1 MTSVAII
8 SSILTLIAGVGVFL
22 IACQMLSNSLESA
35 GSNKLKSLFS
45 KASSNRWLG
54 VGIGTVGTAAI
65 QSSSAVTV
73 MVIGFVNAGILSLA
87 QAATVIYGA
96 NIGTTVTAQIVALG
110 MSGKS
115 AISTSLMFSTL
126 TGIGA
131 FISLFAKQDMA
142 KKMGGILTG
151 FGMLF
156 VGLAMMSGAMKE
168 FSQLDSVKVFL
179 SSFQNPIVLV
189 LMGALL
195 TALIQSS
202 SVMTSIALT
211 MVVTGLVNL
220 EQGIYISMGSNI
232 GTCVS
237 ALMACMASGRN
248 AKRAALI
255 HLFFNI
261 SGVIIFLIAG
271 MFMSMFTGGSLTYGS
286 IFEWMFPGAPQ
297 IQLAMFHTIFN
308 VITVL
313 IVLPL
318 TGALVRLVTAI
329 LPDKFEENDT
339 EVLRL
344 HFIDDNMLST
354 PPVAVEQTKMEII
367 NMAAIANKNFNRALD
382 IICKLDFAKE
392 EKFRHDERQLNFIN
406 KKLINFVV
414 RLSELPLSES
424 DHIYLAST
432 YRTVRD
438 LERIGDYAENIV
450 EYAQTMRDTNMK
462 FSDDAVEEVEK
473 IRELINQL
481 YEKVMLAY
489 SNIDFEALGEANAL
503 EEKIDELT
511 DAMED
516 SHIKRLNMGV
526 CGSEAGAQYLSLSS
540 NAERIADHFIN
551 VGKVIRTLKH

>member
-142 KKMGGILTG
+142 KKIGGVLTG

-168 FSQLDSVKVFL
+168 FSQLDSVKIFL

-211 MVVTGLVNL
+211 MVMTGLVNL

-297 IQLAMFHTIFN
+297 IQLAMFHTFFN
-308 VITVL
+308 VCTVL
-313 IVLPL
+313 IILPL
-318 TGALVRLVTAI
+318 TNVMVRLVTSL

-344 HFIDDNMLST
+344 HYIDDNMLST

>member
-22 IACQMLSNSLESA
+22 IACQMLSNSLESV

-142 KKMGGILTG
+142 KKMGGVLTG

-255 HLFFNI
+255 HLFFNV

-344 HFIDDNMLST
+344 HYIDDNMLST
-354 PPVAVEQTKMEII
+354 PPIAVEQTKMEII

-462 FSDDAVEEVEK
+462 FSDEAVEEVEK

>member
-142 KKMGGILTG
+142 KKIGGVLTG

-168 FSQLDSVKVFL
+168 FSQLDSVKIFL

-211 MVVTGLVNL
+211 MVMTGLVNL

-237 ALMACMASGRN
+237 ALMACMASGRS

-255 HLFFNI
+255 HLFFNV

-297 IQLAMFHTIFN
+297 IQLAMFHTFFN
-308 VITVL
+308 VCTVL
-313 IVLPL
+313 IILPL
-318 TGALVRLVTAI
+318 TNVMVRLVTSL

-344 HFIDDNMLST
+344 HYIDDNMLST

>member
-142 KKMGGILTG
+142 KKIGGVLTG

-297 IQLAMFHTIFN
+297 IQLAMFHTFFN
-308 VITVL
+308 VCTVL
-313 IVLPL
+313 IILPL
-318 TGALVRLVTAI
+318 TNVMVRLVTSL

-344 HFIDDNMLST
+344 HYIDDNMLST

>member
-142 KKMGGILTG
+142 KKMGGVLTG

-255 HLFFNI
+255 HLFFNV

-344 HFIDDNMLST
+344 HYIDDNMLST
-354 PPVAVEQTKMEII
+354 PPIAVEQTKMEII

-462 FSDDAVEEVEK
+462 FSDEAVEEVEK

>member
-22 IACQMLSNSLESA
+22 IACQMLSNSLESV

-142 KKMGGILTG
+142 KKMGGVLTG

-168 FSQLDSVKVFL
+168 FSQLESVKIFL

-255 HLFFNI
+255 HLFFNV

-344 HFIDDNMLST
+344 HYIDDNMLST

-462 FSDDAVEEVEK
+462 FSDDAIEEVEK

>member
-142 KKMGGILTG
+142 KKMGGVLTG

-255 HLFFNI
+255 HLFFNV

-344 HFIDDNMLST
+344 HYIDDNMLST
-354 PPVAVEQTKMEII
+354 PPIAVEQTKMEII

>member
-142 KKMGGILTG
+142 KKMGGVLTG

-168 FSQLDSVKVFL
+168 FSQLDSVKIFL

-255 HLFFNI
+255 HLFFNV

-344 HFIDDNMLST
+344 HYIDDNMLST
-354 PPVAVEQTKMEII
+354 PPIAVEQTKMEII

>member
-142 KKMGGILTG
+142 KKIGGVLTG

-516 SHIKRLNMGV
+516 SHIKRLNMGI

>member
-142 KKMGGILTG
+142 KKIGGVLTG

-367 NMAAIANKNFNRALD
+367 NMAAIANKNFNRSLD

>member
-22 IACQMLSNSLESA
+22 IACQMLSNSLESV

-142 KKMGGILTG
+142 KKMGGVLTG

-255 HLFFNI
+255 HLFFNV

-344 HFIDDNMLST
+344 HYIDDNMLST
-354 PPVAVEQTKMEII
+354 PPIAVEQTKMEII

>member
-1 MTSVAII
+1 MTSIAII

-22 IACQMLSNSLESA
+22 IACQMLSNSLESV

-45 KASSNRWLG
+45 KASNNRWLG
-54 VGIGTVGTAAI
+54 VGIGTIGTAAI

-131 FISLFAKQDMA
+131 FISLFSKKDML
-142 KKMGGILTG
+142 KKVGGVLTG

-179 SSFQNPIVLV
+179 SGFQNPVVLV
-189 LMGALL
+189 LLGALL

-220 EQGIYISMGSNI
+220 EQGIYLSMGSNI

-248 AKRAALI
+248 AKCAALI
-255 HLFFNI
+255 HLFFNV
-261 SGVIIFLIAG
+261 SGVVIFLIVG
-271 MFMSMFTGGSLTYGS
+271 LFMSMFTSGALTYGA
-286 IFEWMFPGAPQ
+286 IFEYIFPGVPQ

-308 VITVL
+308 VCTVL

-318 TGALVRLVTAI
+318 TNLMVRLVTAI
-329 LPDKFEENDT
+329 LPDRLEATDT

-344 HFIDDNMLST
+344 HYVDDNMLST
-354 PPVAVEQTKMEII
+354 PPVAVEQTKYEII
-367 NMAAIANKNFNRALD
+367 NMADIAHKNFNRSLD
-382 IICKLDFAKE
+382 IISKLDFSE
-392 EKFRHDERQLNFIN
+392 EEAFRFDERQLNFIN

-414 RLSELPLSES
+414 RLSELPISEA

-432 YRTVRD
+432 YRTIRD

-450 EYAQTMRDTNMK
+450 EYAQTMRDTHMK
-462 FSDDAVEEVEK
+462 FSDMAVAEIEK
-473 IRELINQL
+473 IRELVNQL

-489 SNIDFEALGEANAL
+489 TNLDFEALGEANAL

-516 SHIKRLNMGV
+516 NHIVRLGMGI
-526 CGSEAGAQYLSLSS
+526 CGSDAGAQYLSLSS
-540 NAERIADHFIN
+540 NAERIADHFVN
-551 VGKVIRTLKH
+551 VAKVIRTLKH

>member
-142 KKMGGILTG
+142 KKMGGVLTG

-255 HLFFNI
+255 HLFFNV

-354 PPVAVEQTKMEII
+354 PPIAVEQTKMEII

-462 FSDDAVEEVEK
+462 FSDEAVEEVEK

>member
-142 KKMGGILTG
+142 KKMGGVLTG

-168 FSQLDSVKVFL
+168 FSQLDSVKIFL

-211 MVVTGLVNL
+211 MVMTGLVNL

-297 IQLAMFHTIFN
+297 IQLAMFHTFFN
-308 VITVL
+308 VCTVL
-313 IVLPL
+313 IILPL
-318 TGALVRLVTAI
+318 TNVMVRLVTSL

-344 HFIDDNMLST
+344 HYIDDNMLST

>member
-142 KKMGGILTG
+142 KKIGGVLTG

-179 SSFQNPIVLV
+179 SSFQSPIVLV

-211 MVVTGLVNL
+211 MVMTGLVNL

-297 IQLAMFHTIFN
+297 IQLAMFHTFFN
-308 VITVL
+308 VCTVL
-313 IVLPL
+313 IILPL
-318 TGALVRLVTAI
+318 TNVMVRLVTSL

-344 HFIDDNMLST
+344 HYIDDNMLST

>member
-142 KKMGGILTG
+142 KKMGGVLTG

-255 HLFFNI
+255 HLFFNV

-344 HFIDDNMLST
+344 HYIDDNMLST
-354 PPVAVEQTKMEII
+354 PPIAVEQTKMEII

-432 YRTVRD
+432 YRTIRD

>member
-1 MTSVAII
+1 MKKLL
-8 SSILTLIAGVGVFL
+8 ILYFG
-22 IACQMLSNSLESA
+22 C
-35 GSNKLKSLFS
+35 
-45 KASSNRWLG
+45 
-54 VGIGTVGTAAI
+54 
-65 QSSSAVTV
+65 
-73 MVIGFVNAGILSLA
+73 ILSLA

-142 KKMGGILTG
+142 KKMGGVLTG

-255 HLFFNI
+255 HLFFNV

-354 PPVAVEQTKMEII
+354 PPIAVEQTKMEII

-462 FSDDAVEEVEK
+462 FSDEAVEEVEK

>member
-22 IACQMLSNSLESA
+22 IACQMLSNSLESV

-142 KKMGGILTG
+142 KKMGGVLTG

-168 FSQLDSVKVFL
+168 FSQLESVKIFL

-255 HLFFNI
+255 HLFFNV

-462 FSDDAVEEVEK
+462 FSDDAIEEVEK

>member
-22 IACQMLSNSLESA
+22 IACQMLSNSLESV

-142 KKMGGILTG
+142 KKMGGVLTG

-255 HLFFNI
+255 HLFFNV

-462 FSDDAVEEVEK
+462 FSDDAIEEVEK

>member
-142 KKMGGILTG
+142 KKIGGVLTG

-168 FSQLDSVKVFL
+168 FSQLDSVKIFL
-179 SSFQNPIVLV
+179 SSFRSPIVLV

-211 MVVTGLVNL
+211 MVMTGLVNL

-297 IQLAMFHTIFN
+297 IQLAMFHTFFN
-308 VITVL
+308 VCTVL
-313 IVLPL
+313 IILPL
-318 TGALVRLVTAI
+318 TNVMVRLVTSL

-344 HFIDDNMLST
+344 HYIDDNMLST

-516 SHIKRLNMGV
+516 SHIKRLKMGI

>member
-22 IACQMLSNSLESA
+22 IACQMLSNSLESV

-142 KKMGGILTG
+142 KKMGGVLTG

-168 FSQLDSVKVFL
+168 FSQLDSVKIFL

-211 MVVTGLVNL
+211 MVMTGLVNL

-255 HLFFNI
+255 HLFFNV

-462 FSDDAVEEVEK
+462 FSDEAVEEVEK

-516 SHIKRLNMGV
+516 SHIKRLNMGI

>member
-142 KKMGGILTG
+142 KKIGGVLTG

-255 HLFFNI
+255 HLFFNV

>member
-22 IACQMLSNSLESA
+22 IACQMLSNSLESV

-142 KKMGGILTG
+142 KKMGGVLTG

-168 FSQLDSVKVFL
+168 FSQLDSVKIFL

-211 MVVTGLVNL
+211 MVMTGLVNL

-255 HLFFNI
+255 HLFFNV

-516 SHIKRLNMGV
+516 SHIKRLNMGI

>member
-142 KKMGGILTG
+142 KKIGGVLTG

-297 IQLAMFHTIFN
+297 IQLAMFHTFFN

-344 HFIDDNMLST
+344 HYIDDNMLST
-354 PPVAVEQTKMEII
+354 PPIAVEQTKMEII

>member
-22 IACQMLSNSLESA
+22 IACQMLSNSLESV

-142 KKMGGILTG
+142 KKMGGVLTG

-329 LPDKFEENDT
+329 LPDKLEENDT

-344 HFIDDNMLST
+344 HYIDDNMLST

>member
-142 KKMGGILTG
+142 KKIGGVLTG

-344 HFIDDNMLST
+344 HYIDDNMLST
-354 PPVAVEQTKMEII
+354 PPIAVEQTKMEII

-432 YRTVRD
+432 YRTIRD

>member
-22 IACQMLSNSLESA
+22 IACQMLSNSLESV

-142 KKMGGILTG
+142 KKMGGVLTG

>member
-142 KKMGGILTG
+142 KKIGGVLTG

-168 FSQLDSVKVFL
+168 FSQLDSVKIFL

-211 MVVTGLVNL
+211 MVMTGLVNL

>member
-22 IACQMLSNSLESA
+22 IACQMLSNSLESV

-142 KKMGGILTG
+142 KKMGGVLTG

-255 HLFFNI
+255 HLFFNV

>member
-142 KKMGGILTG
+142 KKIGGVLTG

-168 FSQLDSVKVFL
+168 FSQLDSVKIFL
-179 SSFQNPIVLV
+179 SSFRSPIVLV

-211 MVVTGLVNL
+211 MVMTGLVNL

-297 IQLAMFHTIFN
+297 IQLAMFHTFFN
-308 VITVL
+308 VCTVL
-313 IVLPL
+313 IILPL
-318 TGALVRLVTAI
+318 TNVMVRLVTSL

-344 HFIDDNMLST
+344 HYIDDNMLST

-516 SHIKRLNMGV
+516 SHIKRLNMGI